1 MSTTISGDTG
11 ITFPDDSTQSKA
23 VSQATPFA
31 VTASAI
37 AGAELQLPE
46 ATANGVNYVAVKAP
60 NTLAANTTFTLPA
73 ADGTSGQV
81 LQTNGSGALA
91 FSEVSLTAGVSGIL
105 PVANG
110 GTGASTLAA
119 NNVLLGNGT
128 SALQAVAPGTTGN
141 LLTSNGTTWT
151 SAAAPSSFP
160 LTLVNTTTISSST
173 SFYEQTNLGSF
184 SDYMLF
190 IYFLNC
196 ANGNPSGYLIQ
207 DNDTQRTWTETNG
220 QRAFVAN
227 NSGTSWTVGTDLN
240 NRVWLNSGN
249 ISYFYMTMT
258 GFGTNTLR
266 WRSEYQSTDDSGN
279 YGYQQGKSESSSLG
293 ARTFK
298 GFRITFPA
306 AATTGI
312 IQLYRRG

>member
-1 MSTTISGDTG
+1 
-11 ITFPDDSTQSKA
+11 
-23 VSQATPFA
+23 
-31 VTASAI
+31 
-37 AGAELQLPE
+37 
-46 ATANGVNYVAVKAP
+46 VNYVAVKAP
-60 NTLAANTTFTLPA
+60 NALAANTTFTLPA
-73 ADGTSGQV
+73 ADGTNGQF

-91 FSEVSLTAGVSGIL
+91 FATVAPGGTTGQIQFNNAGAFGGVTAV
-105 PVANG
+105 PAANG
-110 GTGASTLAA
+110 GTGLTSPGAS
-119 NNVLLGNGT
+119 
-128 SALQAVAPGTTGN
+128 GN
-141 LLTSNGTTWT
+141 LLTSDGTAWT
-151 SAAAPSSFP
+151 SSAPPAGFP
-160 LTLVNTTTISSST
+160 LTLINTTTITSST

-207 DNDTQRTWTETNG
+207 DNDTTRTWTENNG

-227 NSGTSWTVGTDLN
+227 NTGTSWTVGTDLN

-249 ISYFYMTMT
+249 ISYFYMTMS

-266 WRSEYQSTDDSGN
+266 WRSEYQSSDDSGN
-279 YGYQQGKSESSSLG
+279 YGYQQGKSEVNSLST
-293 ARTFK
+293 RTFK